1 VIFKL
6 LFIAVPITVSCQSTT
21 VGSIVEKSKAMRPSW
36 VSRVSVWEDGTD
48 LFCVVK
54 YKSKQDLPKSI
65 KDAQIAAKL
74 SCDNSVSAYYLE
86 KNKSLSYK
94 YTEKN
99 ISDNL
104 QNCSGKCSEINDM
117 YYEKVV
123 ESTNLYS
130 YDVYIKI
137 AYPLTYKIYR

>member
-1 VIFKL
+1 MPTL
-6 LFIAVPITVSCQSTT
+6 VSCQSTT

-36 VSRVSVWEDGTD
+36 VGMASVWEDGND
-48 LFCVVK
+48 LSCVVK

-74 SCDNSVSAYYLE
+74 SCDTRVSSYYLK
-86 KNKSLSYK
+86 KNQSLSYK

-104 QNCSGKCSEINDM
+104 QNCSGKCSKISDM

-130 YDVYIKI
+130 YDVYIKM